1 MTTFHPFPRLPTE
14 LRIQIWGFVTED
26 RVLKVR
32 KSWHRSQSYWSPTA
46 VPAVTR
52 ACRESRDHC
61 SYRKAYITDSSPRH
75 IWVNFDC
82 DVIQMNC
89 GLLPEENLLGRGESR
104 HLRVE
109 LGLDETEYFHYSYVH
124 KLNVYQLGNFPKLQ
138 SFDLLVS
145 DGLCPRWR
153 SFIKKTDWGACP
165 RGNVRIVDGKTGE
178 WIDEET
184 SGPYRDYID
193 ANGRRNE
200 HYTRLVY
207 YGDGDEDEDEDRD
220 EDGYYEENDEE
231 RMEALRRLQIPLP
244 RIDLDY

>member
-1 MTTFHPFPRLPTE
+1 
-14 LRIQIWGFVTED
+14 
-26 RVLKVR
+26 
-32 KSWHRSQSYWSPTA
+32 
-46 VPAVTR
+46 
-52 ACRESRDHC
+52 
-61 SYRKAYITDSSPRH
+61 
-75 IWVNFDC
+75 
-82 DVIQMNC
+82 MNC
-89 GLLPEENLLGRGESR
+89 GLLPEENLLGRGEIR

-193 ANGRRNE
+193 SNGRRNE
-200 HYTRLVY
+200 HYTRMVY
-207 YGDGDEDEDEDRD
+207 YGDGDEDEDRD